1 MKLYHCKNARSFR
14 VLWTLEALD
23 LDYQLIN
30 LDFPPRIKNP
40 EFLLINPLGT
50 VPAFI
55 DSVNESITHE
65 NDHSNKHE
73 ITLTESTA
81 ICQYIVDKYDAN
93 TDKNTDNPLGLS
105 PSHPEYGEY
114 LNWLHRSDATFT
126 FPQAIL
132 LRYQRYETAERLQP
146 QVANDY
152 EKWFHNRIRT
162 VEATLENKDY
172 LCANRF
178 TIADI
183 CVGYALYLALS
194 IGISERLGP
203 NTKAYLERLMQLDS
217 FKRATEKQKHLDEI
231 F

>member
-1 MKLYHCKNARSFR
+1 MKLYHCKDARSLR
-14 VLWTLEALD
+14 VLWTLEALG

-30 LDFPPRIKNP
+30 LGFPPRIKNP
-40 EFLLINPLGT
+40 EFLSITPLGT

-55 DSVNESITHE
+55 DNSDNNVNDSSD
-65 NDHSNKHE
+65 NE

-81 ICQYIVDKYDAN
+81 ICQYLVDKYN
-93 TDKNTDNPLGLS
+93 DKNDSALNPSENIGLS

-114 LNWLHRSDATFT
+114 LNWLHRSDTTFT
-126 FPQAIL
+126 FPQALI
-132 LRYQRYETAERLQP
+132 LRYKYYESPERLQP

-152 EKWFHNRIRT
+152 EKWFHNRIRS
-162 VEATLENKDY
+162 VETALEGKEY

-178 TIADI
+178 TIVDI
-183 CVGYALYLALS
+183 CVGYALYLAQG

-203 NTKAYLERLMQLDS
+203 NTQAYLKRLMSLNS
-217 FKRATEKQKHLDEI
+217 FKKAIEKQKHLPNI